1 MTHHSL
7 RQLSVSAGTDRGSL
21 WFSIER
27 ASPGMAW
34 KRLGEGRGYRKRG
47 STIRS
52 FSYFTKKKKK
62 RGVGA
67 VRDER
72 GKGGTKA
79 ARKSKMPSSLQRKHE
94 YFTDS
99 VNNIEPRRNKFLIV
113 PSSLSHI
120 SDTYLK

>member
-1 MTHHSL
+1 MCQLEQTEAHYGSP
-7 RQLSVSAGTDRGSL
+7 LSVPHQGWHGRDWGR
-21 WFSIER
+21 
-27 ASPGMAW
+27 
-34 KRLGEGRGYRKRG
+34 GEGTEKGDL
-47 STIRS
+47 RS
-52 FSYFTKKKKK
+52 EVFLISQKKKKKK

-79 ARKSKMPSSLQRKHE
+79 ARKSKMPYSLQRKHE